1 MKRYTVLR
9 IPDTQVGGY
18 SVKVPTWPGGR
29 TERDTLDEALENAKD
44 AIALYLEDLAANG
57 EPIPEELA
65 QPFLMTVEVA

>member
-1 MKRYTVLR
+1 MKRYTVLL
-9 IPDTQVGGY
+9 IPDSQVGGY
-18 SVKVPTWPGGR
+18 TVNVPTLPGCI

-65 QPFLMTVEVA
+65 QPSLMTVEVA